1 MSSIVASSQI
11 SSLANCNLS
20 ESQRVR
26 LGGLLE
32 HYLLGLESGLPPS
45 LDELTRDDPDLAEA
59 LASCVG
65 SLLALHTLATDW
77 NSTASTPT
85 DLGATSS
92 HEGKL
97 HTFRR
102 LGDFDLHEEL
112 GRGGMGVVYRATQ
125 RSLKRTVA
133 IKLLPFVSAMNAS
146 QIRRFQNEAEYAAS
160 LNHPN
165 IVPVFAFG
173 TEEGIHYYA
182 MQWIDGQ
189 SLDQWMRSEESGDQL
204 RLSHRNE
211 TDRDWR
217 TIVGWGIQAADG
229 LHAAHESGVIHR
241 DVKPSNLLIDRTG
254 KLWLSDFGLAR
265 VPNEVS
271 LTRTGDI
278 IGTFKYMSPEQAAG
292 KSALVDARSDVY
304 SLGVTLRELLSAAD
318 SSNSKSESSHVTSSV
333 TNKLLQ
339 RPKKNLSVPK
349 DLGTVLA
356 KATSELPQHRY
367 ESAQLFGE
375 DLQRVLRGERTS
387 ARPPTTLDKISRW
400 SYKHRKLAA
409 AAILSGILLTVGSTL
424 VATIILAQKYE
435 SDRNREQAKQS
446 SQLARDA
453 VDRLGSQVAELL
465 ADIPSAILVRKKLL
479 EETLQYYESFVSLSI
494 DDPALQQD
502 FASTHEKIGSLFLEI
517 QNPSKAIA
525 AFRKS
530 DAILAEL
537 IRKEPS
543 NHQLSLKRSV
553 CENNWARALQ
563 AAGEMEEAAAL
574 FMRALKR
581 QNELL
586 SESNLDVNLELATTE
601 NNLGLLLTEIGSTEQ
616 SPLYFQ
622 QAIERLEAIEPDGQ
636 RMAFAQ
642 LNLANNLAS
651 QWPERAVSCAERSI
665 HILSKELL
673 SHANNIKL
681 SMDKA
686 RALSI
691 IGTARMKQER
701 TAEAIDA
708 LEHAVDVVRRLASLW
723 PEDRALQQ
731 QLAIDYSRLGM
742 AFGSI
747 HENRKA
753 SLNLEFASEIQDR
766 IVQSSPED
774 HKAQVILAGIL
785 NQLGKLTWSL
795 GDRESARRAFE
806 KSIRFQRMAIL
817 NAPEALQYRER
828 LNSYENL
835 LNSL

>member
-26 LGGLLE
+26 LGELLE
-32 HYLLGLESGLPPS
+32 QYLLGLESGIPPS
-45 LDELTRDDPDLAEA
+45 LEELSRDDPDLADA

-65 SLLALHTLATDW
+65 SLLALHTLATEW
-77 NSTASTPT
+77 KPNASLPPGV
-85 DLGATSS
+85 GAASCP
-92 HEGKL
+92 ENKL
-97 HTFRR
+97 QTFRR

-173 TEEGIHYYA
+173 MDEGVHYYA

-189 SLDQWMRSEESGDQL
+189 SLDQWMRSEEHGDPLNSSNQ
-204 RLSHRNE
+204 NE
-211 TDRDWR
+211 KDRDWR
-217 TIVGWGIQAADG
+217 TIVTWGVQAADG
-229 LHAAHESGVIHR
+229 LHAAHEAGVIHR

-278 IGTFKYMSPEQAAG
+278 IGTFRYMSPEQSAG

-304 SLGVTLRELLSAAD
+304 SLGVTLRELLSEAHASHSESD
-318 SSNSKSESSHVTSSV
+318 SSHGASSPSSKLRYRTKR
-333 TNKLLQ
+333 TLGFP
-339 RPKKNLSVPK
+339 RDLS
-349 DLGTVLA
+349 TVLD

-367 ESAQLFGE
+367 ESAQLFGD

-387 ARPPTTLDKISRW
+387 ARPPTALDRISRW
-400 SYKHRKLAA
+400 SYKHRRFAA

-479 EETLQYYESFVSLSI
+479 EETLQYYESFVSLSF
-494 DDPALQQD
+494 DDPALQQEL
-502 FASTHEKIGSLFLEI
+502 ASTHEKIGSLFFEI
-517 QNPSKAIA
+517 QNLPKAIA

-530 DAILAEL
+530 DTILAEL
-537 IRKEPS
+537 IRKEPD
-543 NHQLSLKRSV
+543 NPLLSLKRSV
-553 CENNWARALQ
+553 CENNWARASQ
-563 AAGEMEEAAAL
+563 AAGEMEEAAKL
-574 FMRALKR
+574 LMRALER
-581 QNELL
+581 QNKLL
-586 SESNLDVNLELATTE
+586 SDSKLDVSLELATTE
-601 NNLGLLLTEIGSTEQ
+601 NNLGLLLAEIGSTEK
-616 SPLYFQ
+616 SLPYFQ
-622 QAIERLEAIEPDGQ
+622 QAIQRLEATEPHGQ

-651 QWPERAVSCAERSI
+651 QWPERAVTCAERSI
-665 HILSKELL
+665 EILSKELL
-673 SHANNIKL
+673 SQTNNLKL
-681 SMDKA
+681 SLNKA

-691 IGTARMKQER
+691 IGTARLKQER
-701 TAEAIDA
+701 TVEAIDA

-723 PEDRALQQ
+723 PEDSALQQ

-753 SLNLEFASEIQDR
+753 SVNLEFASEIQDR
-766 IVQSSPED
+766 IVQSSPDD

-785 NQLGKLTWSL
+785 NQLGTLTWSL
-795 GDRESARRAFE
+795 GDREAARRAFE
-806 KSIRFQRMAIL
+806 KSIRFQRMALL
-817 NAPEALQYRER
+817 NAPESLQYRER
-828 LNSYENL
+828 LNSYENQL
-835 LNSL
+835 DSL